1 MRITARTVLTLVANH
16 YEVSYA
22 EITGPSRLRRISL
35 PRQVAMYLIRKH
47 CPHMSYPRIGEL
59 FCGRD
64 HTTAMHGER
73 VIIRLMETNP
83 DIAKDI
89 KIIEAKIY
97 EPNRAGGHCYRETNQ
112 DLGQLV
118 AAL

>member
-1 MRITARTVLTLVANH
+1 MRVTGRAILTATANH
-16 YEVSYA
+16 YDISHG
-22 EITGPSRLRRISL
+22 EIIGSARFRRVCR

-59 FCGRD
+59 FGGRD
-64 HTTAMHGER
+64 HTTAMHSER
-73 VIIRLMETNP
+73 AIIRLMETNP

>member
-1 MRITARTVLTLVANH
+1 
-16 YEVSYA
+16 
-22 EITGPSRLRRISL
+22 
-35 PRQVAMYLIRKH
+35 
-47 CPHMSYPRIGEL
+47 
-59 FCGRD
+59 
-64 HTTAMHGER
+64 MHSER
-73 VIIRLMETNP
+73 AIIRLMETNP

-112 DLGQLV
+112 DLGQFV